1 MHLISCFQIVSRK
14 VCDGLFLFLPRLSL
28 CEKALAEYLETKRL
42 AFPRFYFVSSA
53 DLLDILSK
61 GNQPIEVEF
70 FCFYTLLNCLP
81 VNGENFQNF
90 KLRSLS
96 NENFLISHSINYVE
110 KRQLSEWS
118 IVSQDN
124 Q

>member
-1 MHLISCFQIVSRK
+1 M
-14 VCDGLFLFLPRLSL
+14 LFFLRRLSL

-61 GNQPIEVEF
+61 GNQPIEVGF
-70 FCFYTLLNCLP
+70 LLFSYSLKLP
-81 VNGENFQNF
+81 NGEDFQNF

-96 NENFLISHSINYVE
+96 NENFFISHSINYVE
-110 KRQLSEWS
+110 KRQLCEWS
-118 IVSQDN
+118 IVFQDN